1 MLAVLAEQ
9 QGLDWSIR
17 TAGTHAVEGSAISGR
32 TRDAMAALEDL
43 EGVSLTR
50 HRSHQIT
57 EDDVTWADVIL
68 AFEADHVN
76 YVRRTFPDGASRT
89 VLLGQFVRHAELDGE
104 IEGRVAAVAAMEPDR
119 SLEVADPAGG
129 DQLFYDN
136 VARQTWDLA
145 QAFATLVSDD

>member
-9 QGLDWSIR
+9 QGLDWTIR

-32 TRDAMAALEDL
+32 TRDAMATLDDL

-57 EDDVTWADVIL
+57 DDDATWADVIL
-68 AFEADHVN
+68 AFEVDHVN
-76 YVRRTFPDGASRT
+76 YVRRTFPEATPRT
-89 VLLGQFVRHAELDGE
+89 VLFGQFVRHADLDGDLA
-104 IEGRVAAVAAMEPDR
+104 GRVAAVATLEPDR

-129 DQLFYDN
+129 DQPFYDN
-136 VARQTWDLA
+136 VARQTWELA